1 MKFLNSIFE
10 TCWKAALCG
19 VLLAFGMVATVQ
31 AADPAPTPASTLASA
46 PSLVGMT
53 RAQKDAV
60 CTRCHDDTETKPILS
75 IYQTR
80 HGAIGDPKAPACQD
94 CHGASE
100 KHLAGNVSG
109 GGRPR
114 PDKIFGIKRT
124 AAGYE
129 PDSTQDQSETCL
141 SCHKAGARMHWPGS
155 EHDANE
161 VTCANCH
168 TLHNPVDKVRVKA
181 EQPEVCFNCHKEQR
195 ALIKK
200 ISAHPIGVGKMACS
214 DCHNP
219 HGSASNHLMK
229 QNTVNETCF
238 LCHADKRGPFT
249 WEHQPVNE
257 NCAECHNPHG
267 SNLTPLLKSR
277 APFLCLDCH
286 NGPHDSSQAGV
297 LGSQAGGRQVQG
309 PTAGLSDFAVGRACL
324 QCHVMV
330 HGSNSPAGQGFTR

>member
-1 MKFLNSIFE
+1 MKLSGSIS
-10 TCWKAALCG
+10 TTWWKAALCG
-19 VLLAFGMVATVQ
+19 ALLALGLAATAQ
-31 AADPAPTPASTLASA
+31 AADPAPPSAAALA
-46 PSLVGMT
+46 GMT

-75 IYQTR
+75 IFQTR
-80 HGAIGDPKAPACQD
+80 HGVTGDPKTPACQD

-114 PDKIFGIKRT
+114 PDKIFGVKHT
-124 AAGYE
+124 TAGYE
-129 PDSTQDQSETCL
+129 PDSAEDQSETCL

-181 EQPEVCFNCHKEQR
+181 EQPEVCFTCHKDQR

-200 ISAHPIGVGKMACS
+200 ISAHPIDAGKMACS

-219 HGSASNHLMK
+219 HGSASDHLMK

-249 WEHQPVNE
+249 WEHQPVTE

-267 SNLTPLLKSR
+267 SNLTPLLKTR
-277 APFLCLDCH
+277 TPFLCMNCH
-286 NGPHDSSQAGV
+286 NGPHDTVVVYGENAAGRP
-297 LGSQAGGRQVQG
+297 ATGRANDNA
-309 PTAGLSDFAVGRACL
+309 PGRACL
-324 QCHVMV
+324 HCHVMV